1 MKKLFDY
8 DGYFNQV
15 LTKIMYLVS
24 ANLLFVLCSIPVIT
38 IGASQAAMHTVLMR
52 YYQGDEPDILKTFF
66 QAFKENFRKSTSV
79 WLAMLALAGTLI
91 LNFYFL
97 YRLNSSGTNPALV
110 LLYLILFIWLVC
122 WVYFYPVLCYYDNSW
137 FGYTGFIARISIAEL
152 PRTVL
157 LIVTALVPVLL
168 CLILA
173 QYSSFGIMLLA
184 LGGFSVPA
192 YISEGIL
199 LKMFQHYE
207 EKSL

>member
-110 LLYLILFIWLVC
+110 LLYLILFIWLLC
-122 WVYFYPVLCYYDNSW
+122 AGFIFTLCYAIMIIVGSVMPALSR
-137 FGYTGFIARISIAEL
+137 GYQL
-152 PRTVL
+152 PNCRVL
-157 LIVTALVPVLL
+157 F
-168 CLILA
+168 C
-173 QYSSFGIMLLA
+173 
-184 LGGFSVPA
+184 
-192 YISEGIL
+192 
-199 LKMFQHYE
+199 
-207 EKSL
+207 